1 VDKDSLADDCDER
14 HLQLIHSNEIQ
25 DVFQYHYTGWP
36 DHGIPDDIDVIL
48 SMIKRMRDIRMNDPD
63 HAPVVVHCRY
73 ISDN

>member
-1 VDKDSLADDCDER
+1 MT
-14 HLQLIHSNEIQ
+14 SNGTH

-48 SMIKRMRDIRMNDPD
+48 AMIKRMRDIRVNDKD

-73 ISDN
+73 V